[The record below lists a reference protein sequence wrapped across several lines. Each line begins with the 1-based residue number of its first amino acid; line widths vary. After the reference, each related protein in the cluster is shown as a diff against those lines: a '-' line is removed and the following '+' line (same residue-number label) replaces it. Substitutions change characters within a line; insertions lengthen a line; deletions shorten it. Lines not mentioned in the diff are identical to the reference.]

1 MSFRNYTPVNESLKD
16 QESKITTSADI
27 GDTIEKK
34 MEGVVEKV
42 IQEEDEKRAKDV
54 VSAPLLPIFL
64 VFFALTPTSKQAT

>member
-16 QESKITTSADI
+16 QESKVTTVADI
-27 GDTIEKK
+27 GDTVEKK

-54 VSAPLLPIFL
+54 VSTPPPLPVCFL
-64 VFFALTPTSKQAT
+64 SLFHQKTIHI